1 MNIFL
6 FIALVSS
13 LLIILIVGKLQLL
26 SDNSFYYISGRSMR
40 PLDIFLAFEKKTFNE
55 RIQKLDEPTRGRF
68 RKWLLM
74 DMLFGLVVHLF
85 VALLALWCMT
95 VYKTDV
101 FIYMFYILAWAQVVS
116 FVFHVIADLIMQ
128 KSVDTRKLGMSIY
141 TYNTIVILKLVIPLI
156 GLFMCI
162 TTLILLWFQFMFSHT
177 LPMAT
182 MFFLLPIFI
191 LTMIIMRV
199 MTGVRGKKGKARA
212 V

>member
-1 MNIFL
+1 
-6 FIALVSS
+6 
-13 LLIILIVGKLQLL
+13 
-26 SDNSFYYISGRSMR
+26 
-40 PLDIFLAFEKKTFNE
+40 
-55 RIQKLDEPTRGRF
+55 
-68 RKWLLM
+68 
-74 DMLFGLVVHLF
+74 
-85 VALLALWCMT
+85 MT

>member
-13 LLIILIVGKLQLL
+13 LLLIVIVGKFQLL
-26 SDNSFYYISGRSMR
+26 SDNSFYYLSGRSMR

-68 RKWLLM
+68 RKWLFM

-95 VYKTDV
+95 VYTNDV
-101 FIYMFYILAWAQVVS
+101 FIYMFYILAWAQVIS

-128 KSVDTRKLGMSIY
+128 KSVDARKLGMSIY
-141 TYNTIVILKLVIPLI
+141 TYNTIVILKLAIPLI

-191 LTMIIMRV
+191 VTMIIMRV
-199 MTGVRGKKGKARA
+199 MTGARGKKGKEKE